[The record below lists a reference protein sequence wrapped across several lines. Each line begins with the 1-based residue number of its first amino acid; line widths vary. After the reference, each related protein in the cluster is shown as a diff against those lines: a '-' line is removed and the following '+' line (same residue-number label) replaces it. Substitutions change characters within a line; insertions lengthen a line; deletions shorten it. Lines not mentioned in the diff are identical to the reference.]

1 MSRCPQANGQGI
13 EQSLGQGEALLT
25 PAFAGLVP
33 GPGGVGPLAWTRQG
47 EQCLQMVEEAAG
59 AMSPTTNPAV
69 HRVRMT
75 PPSPARP
82 AVVAAATPPSDGPVA
97 PAEPER
103 SPKPQR
109 LWPEGS
115 AALAE
120 QLHRRLAIGDRDW
133 HALKAQR
140 SRRAAEQLAAALVV
154 LLSADGPTSSA
165 ASPARAQALA
175 LVEHAAGW
183 LRGEISD
190 PGCPSHGR

>member
-1 MSRCPQANGQGI
+1 
-13 EQSLGQGEALLT
+13 
-25 PAFAGLVP
+25 
-33 GPGGVGPLAWTRQG
+33 
-47 EQCLQMVEEAAG
+47 MVEEAGGAAG
-59 AMSPTTNPAV
+59 PTMSPAV
-69 HRVRMT
+69 HGARMA
-75 PPSPARP
+75 PASPDRP
-82 AVVAAATPPSDGPVA
+82 AVVAAAIPPSDGP
-97 PAEPER
+97 PAR
-103 SPKPQR
+103 SETDRAAQPQR

-120 QLHRRLAIGDRDW
+120 QLQRRLAIGDRDW

-154 LLSADGPTSSA
+154 LLSADGPGSSTP
-165 ASPARAQALA
+165 SPARAQALA